1 MTTSEELNLETLLSQ
16 LIIFRE
22 KFYKVEKQLI
32 IVSIC
37 DLSFQ
42 NFLLLILF

>member
-1 MTTSEELNLETLLSQ
+1 MNPREELNLETLLYQ
-16 LIIFRE
+16 LITFRE
-22 KFYKVEKQLI
+22 KFYIVEKQLI

-37 DLSFQ
+37 DLRFR